1 VHLGKK
7 IIRIVGKN
15 QMKIVLTYDPRWE
28 YTPED
33 QTWHT
38 WIPELIRIL
47 NDPRWE
53 YTPEDQTPFWKS
65 LDTVDYVAGLLE
77 ETGNTVLRVKTD
89 DALEFRLKEIMN
101 KHPRPLVFW
110 LNEFMPT
117 DSGKDMFTASVI
129 EKVGMMHTG
138 PGSEASGIGLNKEAT
153 KDVFRKLGLPTP
165 ESYVVYRGDYSP
177 IYQSG
182 HWDGYVII
190 KPLLR
195 GGSRGMDEFSVVRA
209 DDFESIRARAERL
222 HHEFDE
228 PALVERYIGGENAK
242 EFTVPMLISFDGR
255 IAELP
260 ITEID
265 LSQIPVAQ
273 GRFKFLTHDI
283 KREKYCLKIPAELSP
298 EIIRRIYSDVG
309 RIIKEIGCRDVTR
322 VDLRGDSTDLY
333 YIEVNVNPGK
343 GRFSYLTTSA
353 YSLGL
358 DYPEII
364 AFIPYQAML
373 RYGLEP
379 PRKLEELVRPVMA
392 LCDTIS

>member
-1 VHLGKK
+1 
-7 IIRIVGKN
+7 
-15 QMKIVLTYDPRWE
+15 MEIVLTYDPRWE

-65 LDTVDYVAGLLE
+65 LDTVEYVAGLLE
-77 ETGNTVLRVKTD
+77 ETGNTVLLVKAD
-89 DALEFRLKEIMN
+89 DAFEFRLKEIMN
-101 KHPRPLVFW
+101 KHSRPLVFW

-117 DSGKDMFTASVI
+117 DSGKEVHIIGVI
-129 EKVGMMHTG
+129 EKVGIMHTG
-138 PGSEASGIGLNKEAT
+138 PASEARAIGRNKKVT
-153 KDVFRKLGLPTP
+153 KAVFRRLGLPTP

-182 HWDGYVII
+182 HWDSYAMI

-195 GGSRGMDEFSVVRA
+195 GGSRGVDEFSVVRA
-209 DDFESIRARAERL
+209 DDFESIRERVERI
-222 HHEFDE
+222 HQEFDE

-273 GRFKFLTHDI
+273 GRFRFLTHDI
-283 KREKYCLKIPAELSP
+283 KAEKYCLKIPAELSP

-309 RIIKEIGCRDVTR
+309 RIIQEIGCRDVTR
-322 VDLRGDSTDLY
+322 VDLRGDSTGLY

-343 GRFSYLTTSA
+343 GRFSYLATSA
-353 YSLGL
+353 YSLRL

-392 LCDTIS
+392 LFDTVQAVAMAA